1 MKPGS
6 EIHNFREK
14 ELDYVRPE
22 LSHLNE
28 SWVGDS
34 ISHRLESAK
43 QRYFDT
49 VGQKMQTKAAPIREG
64 VIVIKQETTMQELQQ
79 FAAVCKERFGI
90 EAFQIHIHKDE
101 GYMNAKQW
109 TPNLHAHVVFD
120 WTQPNGKSVRLSRDD
135 MAELQTIAS
144 EALGME
150 RGVSSDRKHLSA
162 MQYKTECAKEQLQE
176 LSNDIS
182 SALDKH
188 KDVQNQ
194 LLQLQKELRS
204 IETKKNVQKLISKAS
219 EKFYGL
225 IGKTVNDREK
235 DALKAKIKALEGENE
250 QLSDRLG
257 KAILE
262 KERNGTK
269 VFKAENDKEYYRQQ
283 MDNARTTSNRLRTEN
298 QELKTET
305 KELKKELGK
314 MKDLFNS
321 EQLEA
326 LRHHFPNI
334 SKAMEEGK
342 DLLKQITRSRG
353 FGMGMYPPPA
363 PKGGATKRQLH
374 SMECYAVR
382 VRKKFSRV
390 LCKDM
395 MDVGKGLAGLG
406 ALFYVAVRIWQ
417 SMARAEP
424 IDVYPL
430 LRPFAIGICILLF
443 PTLVLG
449 TLNTVL
455 SPIVQGTHKMLEGQT
470 LDMERYRAQKEELE
484 KEAML
489 RNPETAYLVSDEEF
503 DRQLDELGWSTVDTA
518 SRLGMYVEVGMYNL
532 EKKIRDTFRSLLELI
547 FAAASLLIDTV
558 RTFFLVVL
566 SILGPVAFAFSVW
579 DGFQSTLGQWFTRY
593 ISVYLWLPV
602 SDLFSTL
609 LAKLQ
614 VLMLQNDIQELQ
626 NNPDYSIDNSN
637 SVYIIFMLIGI
648 IGYFTVPTVA
658 GWIVQAGGAG
668 NFSRNLNR
676 TATKTGSFAVGV
688 GGAVLGNIG
697 GRLRGK

>member
-1 MKPGS
+1 MGATSIHVQAVKPGS

-43 QRYFDT
+43 QRYLDT
-49 VGQKMQTKAAPIREG
+49 VGQKMQAKAAPIREG

-79 FAAVCKERFGI
+79 FATVCKERFGI

-144 EALGME
+144 ETLGME

-235 DALKAKIKALEGENE
+235 DALKAKVKALEGENE

-262 KERNGTK
+262 KEQNGTK
-269 VFKAENDKEYYRQQ
+269 AFKAENDKEYYRQQ

-314 MKDLFNS
+314 MKDLFIS
-321 EQLEA
+321 QTYQKLWKRGKTYSSKSPEA
-326 LRHHFPNI
+326 EVSVWVCNPPPPPKGERPNG
-334 SKAMEEGK
+334 S
-342 DLLKQITRSRG
+342 LSQWSVTSFG
-353 FGMGMYPPPA
+353 FGRNFAGFGKRLCAYS
-363 PKGGATKRQLH
+363 KKSLWCGAR
-374 SMECYAVR
+374 R
-382 VRKKFSRV
+382 DGWSRP
-390 LCKDM
+390 LP
-395 MDVGKGLAGLG
+395 LG
-406 ALFYVAVRIWQ
+406 A
-417 SMARAEP
+417 P
-424 IDVYPL
+424 
-430 LRPFAIGICILLF
+430 RP
-443 PTLVLG
+443 
-449 TLNTVL
+449 
-455 SPIVQGTHKMLEGQT
+455 M
-470 LDMERYRAQKEELE
+470 
-484 KEAML
+484 
-489 RNPETAYLVSDEEF
+489 
-503 DRQLDELGWSTVDTA
+503 
-518 SRLGMYVEVGMYNL
+518 
-532 EKKIRDTFRSLLELI
+532 I
-547 FAAASLLIDTV
+547 F
-558 RTFFLVVL
+558 
-566 SILGPVAFAFSVW
+566 
-579 DGFQSTLGQWFTRY
+579 
-593 ISVYLWLPV
+593 
-602 SDLFSTL
+602 
-609 LAKLQ
+609 K
-614 VLMLQNDIQELQ
+614 
-626 NNPDYSIDNSN
+626 
-637 SVYIIFMLIGI
+637 
-648 IGYFTVPTVA
+648 
-658 GWIVQAGGAG
+658 
-668 NFSRNLNR
+668 
-676 TATKTGSFAVGV
+676 
-688 GGAVLGNIG
+688 
-697 GRLRGK
+697 

>member
-1 MKPGS
+1 MGATSIHVQAVKPGS

-43 QRYFDT
+43 QRYLDT
-49 VGQKMQTKAAPIREG
+49 VGQKMQAKAAPIREG

-79 FAAVCKERFGI
+79 FATVCKERFGI

-144 EALGME
+144 ETLGME

-235 DALKAKIKALEGENE
+235 DALKAKVKALEGENE

-262 KERNGTK
+262 KEQNGTK
-269 VFKAENDKEYYRQQ
+269 AFKAENDKEYYRQQ

-314 MKDLFNS
+314 MKDLFNFNKNGTYTRTNI
-321 EQLEA
+321 EIDKQGNKKEA
-326 LRHHFPNI
+326 NI
-334 SKAMEEGK
+334 YGQWS
-342 DLLKQITRSRG
+342 
-353 FGMGMYPPPA
+353 FGDPSFSTIYF
-363 PKGGATKRQLH
+363 GGEHYWDIDELTKN
-374 SMECYAVR
+374 
-382 VRKKFSRV
+382 KFSFYDRS
-390 LCKDM
+390 
-395 MDVGKGLAGLG
+395 GKFG
-406 ALFYVAVRIWQ
+406 
-417 SMARAEP
+417 
-424 IDVYPL
+424 D
-430 LRPFAIGICILLF
+430 PFMNREYIELT
-443 PTLVLG
+443 PYQEN
-449 TLNTVL
+449 NT
-455 SPIVQGTHKMLEGQT
+455 T
-470 LDMERYRAQKEELE
+470 
-484 KEAML
+484 
-489 RNPETAYLVSDEEF
+489 N
-503 DRQLDELGWSTVDTA
+503 
-518 SRLGMYVEVGMYNL
+518 
-532 EKKIRDTFRSLLELI
+532 
-547 FAAASLLIDTV
+547 
-558 RTFFLVVL
+558 
-566 SILGPVAFAFSVW
+566 
-579 DGFQSTLGQWFTRY
+579 
-593 ISVYLWLPV
+593 
-602 SDLFSTL
+602 
-609 LAKLQ
+609 
-614 VLMLQNDIQELQ
+614 
-626 NNPDYSIDNSN
+626 
-637 SVYIIFMLIGI
+637 
-648 IGYFTVPTVA
+648 
-658 GWIVQAGGAG
+658 
-668 NFSRNLNR
+668 
-676 TATKTGSFAVGV
+676 
-688 GGAVLGNIG
+688 
-697 GRLRGK
+697 

>member
-1 MKPGS
+1 MRVINLIVVHCSATKADRDFTEQDLEVCHRRRGMNGPGYHFYIRKNGDIKTTRPIEKIGAHARGHNAQSIGICYEGGIS
-6 EIHNFREK
+6 ER
-14 ELDYVRPE
+14 
-22 LSHLNE
+22 
-28 SWVGDS
+28 G
-34 ISHRLESAK
+34 RLADT
-43 QRYFDT
+43 RT

-353 FGMGMYPPPA
+353 FGMGM
-363 PKGGATKRQLH
+363 
-374 SMECYAVR
+374 
-382 VRKKFSRV
+382 
-390 LCKDM
+390 
-395 MDVGKGLAGLG
+395 
-406 ALFYVAVRIWQ
+406 
-417 SMARAEP
+417 
-424 IDVYPL
+424 
-430 LRPFAIGICILLF
+430 
-443 PTLVLG
+443 
-449 TLNTVL
+449 
-455 SPIVQGTHKMLEGQT
+455 
-470 LDMERYRAQKEELE
+470 
-484 KEAML
+484 
-489 RNPETAYLVSDEEF
+489 
-503 DRQLDELGWSTVDTA
+503 
-518 SRLGMYVEVGMYNL
+518 
-532 EKKIRDTFRSLLELI
+532 
-547 FAAASLLIDTV
+547 
-558 RTFFLVVL
+558 
-566 SILGPVAFAFSVW
+566 
-579 DGFQSTLGQWFTRY
+579 
-593 ISVYLWLPV
+593 
-602 SDLFSTL
+602 
-609 LAKLQ
+609 
-614 VLMLQNDIQELQ
+614 
-626 NNPDYSIDNSN
+626 
-637 SVYIIFMLIGI
+637 
-648 IGYFTVPTVA
+648 
-658 GWIVQAGGAG
+658 
-668 NFSRNLNR
+668 
-676 TATKTGSFAVGV
+676 
-688 GGAVLGNIG
+688 
-697 GRLRGK
+697 